1 LLIVAVSYCFKKG
14 YADGGL
20 FANNPAL
27 AAIGRAYA
35 HFPLVTP
42 ENTVVLSL
50 GTGHS
55 LKELKDAENGTTLDW
70 GLQQWAPKLLDLLM
84 EANQLSNEVNL
95 RLLLKNRYHRIDMQF
110 DTDVP
115 LDAVDAIDDLIRVAD
130 SVDLSEAEAFILAH
144 FSGTGSPHEH
154 TDDF

>member
-1 LLIVAVSYCFKKG
+1 
-14 YADGGL
+14 
-20 FANNPAL
+20 
-27 AAIGRAYA
+27 
-35 HFPLVTP
+35 VTP

-110 DTDVP
+110 DTDVA
-115 LDAVDAIDDLIRVAD
+115 LDAVDALDDLIRVAD
-130 SVDLSEAEAFILAH
+130 SVDLSEAEEFILAH
-144 FSGTGSPHEH
+144 FSGAGSPHEH

>member
-1 LLIVAVSYCFKKG
+1 M
-14 YADGGL
+14 
-20 FANNPAL
+20 
-27 AAIGRAYA
+27 
-35 HFPLVTP
+35 TP

-95 RLLLKNRYHRIDMQF
+95 RLLLKNRYHRVDVQFEID
-110 DTDVP
+110 VA
-115 LDAVDAIDDLIRVAD
+115 LDAVDALEHLVAVAD
-130 SVDLSEAEAFILAH
+130 KVDLSEAEEFILTH
-144 FSGTGSPHEH
+144 FSGSFDKSDEL
-154 TDDF
+154 